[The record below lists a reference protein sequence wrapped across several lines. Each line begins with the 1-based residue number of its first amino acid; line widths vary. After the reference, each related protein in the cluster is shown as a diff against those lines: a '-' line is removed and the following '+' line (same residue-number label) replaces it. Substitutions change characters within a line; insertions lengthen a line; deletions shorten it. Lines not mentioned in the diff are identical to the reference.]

1 MIETPRRWYVV
12 HYKSK
17 DDPSLGI
24 DYTFGEKAAESAFFP
39 TEQAAYAIQSLMTP
53 GVAFAL
59 TDGRKHTIY
68 DFGVEKVDDY
78 KYAIYTEH
86 EIPTNL
92 MGITAS

>member
-1 MIETPRRWYVV
+1 MSETPRRWYVV

-39 TEQAAYAIQSLMTP
+39 TEHAAYAIQSLMTP
-53 GVAFAL
+53 GVAFTL
-59 TDGRKHTIY
+59 TDGRRHTIY
-68 DFGVEKVDDY
+68 DFGVEKVDDC

-86 EIPTNL
+86 KIPANL
-92 MGITAS
+92 MGISAS